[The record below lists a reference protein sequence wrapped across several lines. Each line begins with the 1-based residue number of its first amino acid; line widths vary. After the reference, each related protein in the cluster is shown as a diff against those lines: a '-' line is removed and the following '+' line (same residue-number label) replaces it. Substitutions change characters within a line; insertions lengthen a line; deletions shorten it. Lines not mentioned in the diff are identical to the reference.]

1 MDKRHFM
8 IPKSIQNRMEVP
20 KAALCKDD
28 YDEYGAELFLI
39 NICLSENVSLIS
51 SLNYFQRPATS

>member
-1 MDKRHFM
+1 M
-8 IPKSIQNRMEVP
+8 IPKSIQNQMEAP
-20 KAALCKDD
+20 KAALHNDV
-28 YDEYGAELFLI
+28 YDEYDVELFLI